1 MEAVQWQNPDHVDR
15 EIQRRSPGENKLL
28 DDNRRLGVEV
38 GRLKKEN
45 ERLQIRVAELEAE
58 LKRQKS
64 DIEASHP
71 CGEDLFR
78 QCDEIDAN
86 LARLCAAFQ
95 RRMDLFADCAKLC
108 GAVASEIGGFDAFL
122 GPAAQHGE

>member
-1 MEAVQWQNPDHVDR
+1 MEAVQGQTPDDVGG

-28 DDNRRLGVEV
+28 DDNRRLGMEV
-38 GRLKKEN
+38 DRLKKEN

-64 DIEASHP
+64 DIEAGQP
-71 CGEDLFR
+71 CGEDLFL

-86 LARLCAAFQ
+86 LGRLCAAFQ

-108 GAVASEIGGFDAFL
+108 GAVASEIGEFDAFL
-122 GPAAQHGE
+122 GPADQHGE